1 MAEITLNKNIRFGK
15 PTIKGTRI
23 AVDDV
28 LGALSGGMTFE
39 EVEKEYKIKR
49 SDILA
54 VLKYAT
60 NIISEERIGVLAV
73 SR

>member
-1 MAEITLNKNIRFGK
+1 MTEITLNKNIRFGK

-23 AVDDV
+23 GVDDV

-39 EVEKEYKIKR
+39 QVEEEYRIKR
-49 SDILA
+49 ADILA

-60 NIISEERIGVLAV
+60 KVMAEERIGILAV
-73 SR
+73 SK

>member
-1 MAEITLNKNIRFGK
+1 MADIVLNKKIRFGK

-28 LGALSGGMTFE
+28 LGALAGSMTFQ
-39 EVEKEYKIKR
+39 EVEQEYGLKR
-49 SDILA
+49 PDILA
-54 VLKYAT
+54 ALKYAT
-60 NIISEERIGVLAV
+60 KIISEERIGILAV